1 MTIPVQNIYYL
12 LCYAWDSL
20 EYGEMTHVDTDDF
33 DSIESLLAKVLIES
47 TDSLL
52 KRGLVHD
59 YIETE
64 AEIAGVKGRINF
76 DVSMRRQLFRQGKAH
91 CRFDDFTA
99 NILPNQ
105 IIKSTLSRL
114 MRLNTIGPKQK
125 KELHTRCLR
134 LQAIDT
140 IELKASDFQ
149 RVQIHSNNAL
159 YGFLMNI
166 CELVFHNTGLNEHG
180 QQRSFRDFLRDEK
193 KMSRLFEKFVRN
205 FYSKAQKQ
213 YASESKRIDW
223 KFSPD
228 STGNR
233 ELFPQMITDITL
245 TSATEKI
252 IVEIKYYPE
261 ALVQSQYG
269 KHRFRSTNLYQLFAY
284 LTNLSLDQSHPGN
297 ASCSGILLYP
307 TVDIELDETYQLAN
321 HRLRIYTLNLNQPWQ
336 GIRADLLSLLPLNN

>member
-1 MTIPVQNIYYL
+1 MTIPVLNIYYL
-12 LCYAWDSL
+12 LCYAWDTL
-20 EYGEMTHVDTDDF
+20 EYGEMAHVDADDF
-33 DSIESLLAKVLIES
+33 DSIESLLAKVLMES
-47 TDSLL
+47 TDSLF

-125 KELHTRCLR
+125 KELHMRCLR

-140 IELKASDFQ
+140 IELQATDFQ
-149 RVQIHSNNAL
+149 RVHVHSNNAL

-166 CELVFHNTGLNEHG
+166 CELVFHNTGLNELG

-205 FYSKAQKQ
+205 FYSRVQQQ

-233 ELFPQMITDITL
+233 DLFPQMLTDITL

-261 ALVQSQYG
+261 ALIQSQYG
-269 KHRFRSTNLYQLFAY
+269 KQRFRSNNLYQLFAY
-284 LTNLSLDQSHPGN
+284 LSNVALSNDHPGN
-297 ASCSGILLYP
+297 QNCSGILLYP
-307 TVDIELDETYQLAN
+307 TVETSIDETYKLAN
-321 HRLRIYTLNLNQPWQ
+321 HSIRIYTLNLNQPWQ
-336 GIRADLLSLLPLNN
+336 GIRADLLSLLPHSR